1 MKTVQQAR
9 RANNYVARMF
19 FLVFNCEIKIVLNL
33 ENQNRTWLRNRTRVK
48 IVRGYKY
55 IYICTVLNLYILPID
70 RITPRHITSR
80 TAPTQILPFDASK
93 GDGLAGQGCKT
104 LVLPREIPRRGLRT
118 RGCPKISVSSGV
130 GLLGHMIR

>member
-9 RANNYVARMF
+9 RANNYAARMF

-55 IYICTVLNLYILPID
+55 IYICTVLNLYILPKDSFRSANPEIE
-70 RITPRHITSR
+70 RRLVYRSE
-80 TAPTQILPFDASK
+80 
-93 GDGLAGQGCKT
+93 LA
-104 LVLPREIPRRGLRT
+104 
-118 RGCPKISVSSGV
+118 
-130 GLLGHMIR
+130 